1 MRAQQHQPT
10 MLTLGAGF
18 MVLLAVMA
26 VSYFADSPNGQHLQ
40 GLDFLLFWGQEVLII
55 TLVLALMVARA
66 MKAITQAD

>member
-1 MRAQQHQPT
+1 

-40 GLDFLLFWGQEVLII
+40 GLDFLLFWGREVLII